1 MGNFEFRIGKV
12 SLLENKKLTLEI
24 KLFKFNHWR

>member
-1 MGNFEFRIGKV
+1 MGIFEFCTGKG

-24 KLFKFNHWR
+24 

>member
-1 MGNFEFRIGKV
+1 MGIFEFRIGKV

-24 KLFKFNHWR
+24 

>member
-1 MGNFEFRIGKV
+1 MGIFEFRTGKV

-24 KLFKFNHWR
+24 